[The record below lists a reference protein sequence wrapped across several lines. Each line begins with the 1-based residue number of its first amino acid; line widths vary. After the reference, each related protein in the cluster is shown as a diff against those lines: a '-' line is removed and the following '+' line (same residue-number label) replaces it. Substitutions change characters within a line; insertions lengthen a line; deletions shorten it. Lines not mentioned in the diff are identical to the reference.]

1 MKEREKIIK
10 SASDKP
16 LVSICIPSYNCS
28 EFITESI
35 KSVFSQSYENIE
47 LIITEDG
54 STDNSIEVIN
64 AALAQKPENFPVTF
78 KILPQNTGIA
88 ENYNLL
94 LTLAKGKYVKIL
106 PGDDYIFP
114 DCIAKKV
121 AVFEQYQDELA
132 LVFSSRYVIT
142 RSGKRV
148 MKAKFFADGK
158 LENRELIRK
167 GIIGGTNLIGEP
179 GAVLFRK
186 SASDEVGFFD
196 SRWSYTGD
204 IDYWSRILLHG
215 HAYAFSHPLSV
226 FRIDN
231 NLSVRL
237 GRKRVTHYWHVIQ
250 AMASRWNVSK
260 MVVIAGYARTV
271 INELLRR
278 MVHLYCR
285 LRG

>member
-35 KSVFSQSYENIE
+35 KSVFNQSYENIE

-64 AALAQKPENFPVTF
+64 AALSQKPENFPVTF
-78 KILPQNTGIA
+78 KILQQNTGIA

-158 LENRELIRK
+158 IENRELMRK
-167 GIIGGTNLIGEP
+167 CIIGGTNLIGEP

>member
-158 LENRELIRK
+158 IENRELIRK
-167 GIIGGTNLIGEP
+167 CIIGGTNLIGEP

>member
-10 SASDKP
+10 SASGNP

-35 KSVFSQSYENIE
+35 KSVFNQSYENIE

-64 AALAQKPENFPVTF
+64 AALAQKPENFPVIF
-78 KILPQNTGIA
+78 KILPQNTGIT

-158 LENRELIRK
+158 IENQELIRK
-167 GIIGGTNLIGEP
+167 CIIGGTNLIGEP

-186 SASDEVGFFD
+186 SVSDEVGFFD
-196 SRWSYTGD
+196 SRWSYTHD

>member
-1 MKEREKIIK
+1 
-10 SASDKP
+10 
-16 LVSICIPSYNCS
+16 
-28 EFITESI
+28 
-35 KSVFSQSYENIE
+35 
-47 LIITEDG
+47 
-54 STDNSIEVIN
+54 
-64 AALAQKPENFPVTF
+64 
-78 KILPQNTGIA
+78 
-88 ENYNLL
+88 
-94 LTLAKGKYVKIL
+94 
-106 PGDDYIFP
+106 
-114 DCIAKKV
+114 
-121 AVFEQYQDELA
+121 
-132 LVFSSRYVIT
+132 
-142 RSGKRV
+142 

-158 LENRELIRK
+158 IENRELIRK
-167 GIIGGTNLIGEP
+167 CIIGGTNLIGEP

-204 IDYWSRILLHG
+204 IDYWSRLLLHG

-260 MVVIAGYARTV
+260 MVVIVGYARTV

-285 LRG
+285 MRG

>member
-10 SASDKP
+10 SASDNP

-64 AALAQKPENFPVTF
+64 AAVAQKPENFSVTF
-78 KILPQNTGIA
+78 EILPQNTGIT

-158 LENRELIRK
+158 IENRELIRK
-167 GIIGGTNLIGEP
+167 CILGGTNLIGEP

-186 SASDEVGFFD
+186 SVSDEVGFFD
-196 SRWSYTGD
+196 SRWSYTHD

-215 HAYAFSHPLSV
+215 HAYAFSRPLSV

-237 GRKRVTHYWHVIQ
+237 GGKRVTQYWHAIR

-285 LRG
+285 LCG